1 MKRPAPKAPKA
12 APTTRLCHDVA
23 KDDRLRRWAAK
34 IMSELPLG
42 MGDSLTVLKYA
53 ERLVYWAG
61 IDDSPFEPKKG
72 RRSGR

>member
-12 APTTRLCHDVA
+12 APTTRLCPDVS

-34 IMSELPLG
+34 IMSELPSG
-42 MGDSLTVLKYA
+42 MADSLMVLKYA
-53 ERLVYWAG
+53 ERLVYWAA
-61 IDDSPFEPKKG
+61 IDDSPIEPKMG